1 MSGEERRGRRA
12 SNIRGAGKKLEFSR
26 VEGEQ
31 ERERAQR
38 PAIVSLRLL
47 LVNGGGQSPVVGN
60 NGVTH

>member
-1 MSGEERRGRRA
+1 MSGKERRGRRA

-47 LVNGGGQSPVVGN
+47 LVNGEGQSPVVGN

>member
-31 ERERAQR
+31 ERERSQR

-47 LVNGGGQSPVVGN
+47 LVNGRGRVKVLR
-60 NGVTH
+60 

>member
-1 MSGEERRGRRA
+1 MSGKERRGRRA

-26 VEGEQ
+26 VVVAEQ

-47 LVNGGGQSPVVGN
+47 LVNGGSKSCGRQ
-60 NGVTH
+60 